1 MADQAQTGAAR
12 RATKRAAAAG
22 RSAMA
27 DVLVVEG
34 QTLVRRMA
42 AEALRDA
49 GLRVAEADCAEAAL
63 RAVDAA
69 PERPPDVLVTAVT
82 LGPGA
87 LDGRALAAE
96 LRRRSPGLGVVYL
109 GGRPAADPAAD
120 DAPDARERFLP
131 RPFEPARLARIVCGM
146 APPCPNPPR
155 RVRGMDV
162 MR

>member
-1 MADQAQTGAAR
+1 MT
-12 RATKRAAAAG
+12 
-22 RSAMA
+22 
-27 DVLVVEG
+27 DVLVVED
-34 QTLVRRMA
+34 QTLVRRMV

-49 GLRVAEADCAEAAL
+49 GLRVAEADSAEAAL

-69 PERPPDVLVTAVT
+69 PERPPDVLVTAVA
-82 LGPGA
+82 LGPDA
-87 LDGRALAAE
+87 MDGRALAAE

-109 GGRPAADPAAD
+109 GGRPAADPPPAD

-131 RPFEPARLARIVCGM
+131 RPFEAARLARMVCGM

>member
-1 MADQAQTGAAR
+1 MR
-12 RATKRAAAAG
+12 
-22 RSAMA
+22 

-34 QTLVRRMA
+34 EALVRRMV
-42 AEALRDA
+42 AEVLRDV
-49 GLRVAEADCAEAAL
+49 GLRVTEAASAEAAL

-69 PERPPDVLVTAVT
+69 PERPPDVLVTAVA
-82 LGPGA
+82 LGPDA
-87 LDGRALAAE
+87 MDGRALAAE

-109 GGRPAADPAAD
+109 GGRPAADPPAD
-120 DAPDARERFLP
+120 DATDARERFLP
-131 RPFEPARLARIVCGM
+131 RPFEPARLARMVCGM

>member
-1 MADQAQTGAAR
+1 MT
-12 RATKRAAAAG
+12 
-22 RSAMA
+22 
-27 DVLVVEG
+27 DVLVVED
-34 QTLVRRMA
+34 QTLVRGMV

-49 GLRVAEADCAEAAL
+49 GLRVAEAASAEAAL

-69 PERPPDVLVTAVT
+69 PERPPDVLVTAVR

-87 LDGRALAAE
+87 MDGRALAAE
-96 LRRRSPGLGVVYL
+96 LRRRAPDVGVVYL
-109 GGRPAADPAAD
+109 AGRPADPVED
-120 DAPDARERFLP
+120 DGADARERFLP
-131 RPFEPARLARIVCGM
+131 KPFEPALLARMVCEM

>member
-1 MADQAQTGAAR
+1 MR
-12 RATKRAAAAG
+12 
-22 RSAMA
+22 

-34 QTLVRRMA
+34 EALVRRMV
-42 AEALRDA
+42 AEVLRDA
-49 GLRVAEADCAEAAL
+49 GLRVTEAASAEAAL

-69 PERPPDVLVTAVT
+69 PGPPDVLVTGIR

-96 LRRRSPGLGVVYL
+96 LRRRVPNVGVVYL
-109 GGRPAADPAAD
+109 AEGEASDV
-120 DAPDARERFLP
+120 RERFLP
-131 RPFEPARLARIVCGM
+131 KPFEPARLARMVCEM

>member
-1 MADQAQTGAAR
+1 MR
-12 RATKRAAAAG
+12 
-22 RSAMA
+22 

-34 QTLVRRMA
+34 EALVRRMV
-42 AEALRDA
+42 AEVLRDA
-49 GLRVAEADCAEAAL
+49 GLRVTEAASAEAAL

-69 PERPPDVLVTAVT
+69 PGPPDVLVTGIR

-87 LDGRALAAE
+87 LDGRALTAE
-96 LRRRSPGLGVVYL
+96 LRRRAPGLGVVYL
-109 GGRPAADPAAD
+109 AGRPADPAED

-131 RPFEPARLARIVCGM
+131 KPFEPARLARLVCEM

-162 MR
+162 IR

>member
-1 MADQAQTGAAR
+1 MT
-12 RATKRAAAAG
+12 
-22 RSAMA
+22 

-34 QTLVRRMA
+34 EALVRRMVA
-42 AEALRDA
+42 QVLRHA
-49 GLRVAEADCAEAAL
+49 GLRVTEADCADAAL
-63 RAVDAA
+63 RAVDAT
-69 PERPPDVLVTAVT
+69 PERPPDVLVTALA

-131 RPFEPARLARIVCGM
+131 RPFEPARLARMVCEM

>member
-1 MADQAQTGAAR
+1 MT
-12 RATKRAAAAG
+12 
-22 RSAMA
+22 

-42 AEALRDA
+42 VEALRDA

-82 LGPGA
+82 PGPGA

>member
-1 MADQAQTGAAR
+1 MT
-12 RATKRAAAAG
+12 
-22 RSAMA
+22 

-34 QTLVRRMA
+34 EALVRDMV
-42 AEALRDA
+42 AEVLRDA
-49 GLRVAEADCAEAAL
+49 GLRVAEAASAEAAL

-69 PERPPDVLVTAVT
+69 AEPPNVLVTGIR

-96 LRRRSPGLGVVYL
+96 LRRRAPDVGVVYL
-109 GGRPAADPAAD
+109 AGRPADLAED
-120 DAPDARERFLP
+120 DASDGRERWLP
-131 RPFEPARLARIVCGM
+131 RPFEPARLARMVCEM

>member
-1 MADQAQTGAAR
+1 MT
-12 RATKRAAAAG
+12 
-22 RSAMA
+22 

-34 QTLVRRMA
+34 EALVRRMV

-49 GLRVAEADCAEAAL
+49 GLRVAEADGAEAAL
-63 RAVDAA
+63 RAADAA
-69 PERPPDVLVTAVT
+69 PERTPDVLVAAVR

-96 LRRRSPGLGVVYL
+96 LRRRAPGLGVVYL
-109 GGRPAADPAAD
+109 GGRPADPAGD
-120 DAPDARERFLP
+120 DAPDAWERWLP
-131 RPFEPARLARIVCGM
+131 KPFEPARLARMVCEM
-146 APPCPNPPR
+146 APPCPKPPR

>member
-1 MADQAQTGAAR
+1 MT
-12 RATKRAAAAG
+12 
-22 RSAMA
+22 

-34 QTLVRRMA
+34 EALVRDMV
-42 AEALRDA
+42 AEVLRDA
-49 GLRVAEADCAEAAL
+49 GLRVAEAASAEAAL
-63 RAVDAA
+63 RAVDAT
-69 PERPPDVLVTAVT
+69 PERPPDVLVTDIR

-96 LRRRSPGLGVVYL
+96 LRRRAPGLGVVYL
-109 GGRPAADPAAD
+109 AGRPADPAED

-131 RPFEPARLARIVCGM
+131 RPFEPARLARMVCEM

-155 RVRGMDV
+155 RVRGLDV

>member
-1 MADQAQTGAAR
+1 MT
-12 RATKRAAAAG
+12 
-22 RSAMA
+22 

-34 QTLVRRMA
+34 EALVRRMVA
-42 AEALRDA
+42 QVLRHA
-49 GLRVAEADCAEAAL
+49 GLRVTEADCADAAL
-63 RAVDAA
+63 RAVDAT
-69 PERPPDVLVTAVT
+69 PEPPDVLVTALA

>member
-1 MADQAQTGAAR
+1 MT
-12 RATKRAAAAG
+12 
-22 RSAMA
+22 

-34 QTLVRRMA
+34 EALVRRMV

-49 GLRVAEADCAEAAL
+49 GLRLTEADCAEAAL

-82 LGPGA
+82 LGAGA

-109 GGRPAADPAAD
+109 GGRPADHAED
-120 DAPDARERFLP
+120 DGPDARERFLP
-131 RPFEPARLARIVCGM
+131 KPFEPARLARMVCEM

-155 RVRGMDV
+155 RVRGLDV